1 MRHGNSSRTAVA
13 SWALYDF
20 ADTIFSMNVV
30 SRYFP
35 LWLAADMG
43 APDWLFP
50 VALSFSMAC
59 VAATS
64 PGLGKISDASGRR
77 KPFLISASLACALL
91 TASLAWPRSL
101 LWAVAIFVG
110 ANFFYNTAL
119 VFYYALLDAVSKGV
133 SRAHVSGLGTA
144 LGYAGS
150 ISGLVLTWPYVSAS
164 VHAGMPA
171 PVRALVDATSVEAFT
186 PGADILR
193 ANVFLP
199 TAALY
204 LLFALPCL
212 LLVRDRFPSPSREP
226 SGTRPDK
233 SDAPVARTGSIAW
246 SRLARAPL
254 ELRAVLREL
263 RARPTVARFML
274 ANFFL
279 LDAVHT
285 VIAFMAVYATNAVG
299 MGGDAMNRFF
309 IVATVFAFLGSFGYG
324 VLAHRTSAR
333 AGMHVC
339 FANWTL
345 GIALALA
352 APSEGAFWV
361 AGPLVGMGL
370 GGVWTVARVRLLE
383 LVQPEEAGEF
393 FGLYVLTGKC
403 SAIAG
408 PALWG
413 LTIWLLEP
421 FAWKYRAVLAVLLAL
436 LLAGWWILRGGERTR
451 PRAN

>member
-1 MRHGNSSRTAVA
+1 
-13 SWALYDF
+13 
-20 ADTIFSMNVV
+20 
-30 SRYFP
+30 
-35 LWLAADMG
+35 
-43 APDWLFP
+43 
-50 VALSFSMAC
+50 
-59 VAATS
+59 
-64 PGLGKISDASGRR
+64 
-77 KPFLISASLACALL
+77 
-91 TASLAWPRSL
+91 
-101 LWAVAIFVG
+101 LWAVVAFVG

-119 VFYYALLDAVSKGV
+119 VFYYALLDAVSRGV

-150 ISGLVLTWPYVSAS
+150 IAGLTLTWPYVSAS
-164 VHAGMPA
+164 VYAGMPA
-171 PVRALVDATSVEAFT
+171 PVRTLVDATSVESFT
-186 PGADILR
+186 SGADVLR
-193 ANVFLP
+193 ANVFFP

-212 LLVRDRFPSPSREP
+212 VFVRDRFPSPSRSP
-226 SGTRPDK
+226 SDTPGARPACK
-233 SDAPVARTGSIAW
+233 GDAGASPAKTGRIAW
-246 SRLARAPL
+246 SQVVRAPL
-254 ELRAVLREL
+254 QLRAVLRKL
-263 RARPTVARFML
+263 RARPAAARFML

-285 VIAFMAVYATNAVG
+285 VIAFMAVYASNAVG

-309 IVATVFAFLGSFGYG
+309 IVATVFAFFGSFGYG
-324 VLAHRTSAR
+324 AFAHRTSAR
-333 AGMHVC
+333 AGMHLC

-352 APSEGAFWV
+352 APSQEAFWV
-361 AGPLVGMGL
+361 VGPIVGMGL

-383 LVQPEEAGEF
+383 LVPPEEAGEF

-421 FAWKYRAVLAVLLAL
+421 FAWKYRAVLAVLLGL
-436 LLAGWWILRGGERTR
+436 LLAGWWIFRGGSRVR
-451 PRAN
+451 S

>member
-1 MRHGNSSRTAVA
+1 MRNGSSSRTAVA

-20 ADTIFSMNVV
+20 AETVFSMNVV

-50 VALSFSMAC
+50 VVMSFSMVC
-59 VAATS
+59 VATTS
-64 PGLGKISDASGRR
+64 PGLGKISDAAGRR
-77 KPFLISASLACALL
+77 KPFLVSVSLACTML
-91 TASLAWPRSL
+91 TASLAWSRSL
-101 LWAVAIFVG
+101 PWAVAIFVG
-110 ANFFYNTAL
+110 AYFFYNTAL
-119 VFYYALLDAVSKGV
+119 VFYNALLDTVSRGF

-144 LGYAGS
+144 LGYAGAMA
-150 ISGLVLTWPYVSAS
+150 GLVLTWPYVSAS
-164 VHAGMPA
+164 VYAGMPA

-186 PGADILR
+186 PGADVLR

-212 LLVRDRFPSPSREP
+212 VLVRDRFPSPSQSP
-226 SGTRPDK
+226 SDMPG
-233 SDAPVARTGSIAW
+233 ARTGSIAW
-246 SRLARAPL
+246 KQVVRAPL

-263 RARPTVARFML
+263 RARPAVARFML
-274 ANFFL
+274 ASFFL
-279 LDAVHT
+279 LDAMHT
-285 VIAFMAVYATNAVG
+285 VIAFMAVYAANAVG
-299 MGGDAMNRFF
+299 MGSDRITLLLF
-309 IVATVFAFLGSFGYG
+309 IAPAFAFLGSLGYG
-324 VLAHRTSAR
+324 ALAHRTSAR

-352 APSEGAFWV
+352 ALSEGAFWV
-361 AGPLVGMGL
+361 AGFLVGMGL

-383 LVQPEEAGEF
+383 LVPPEEAGKF
-393 FGLYVLTGKC
+393 FGLFALTGKC

-408 PALWG
+408 FALWA
-413 LTIWLLEP
+413 LTVWLLDP

-436 LLAGWWILRGGERTR
+436 LLAGWWILRSGERLR
-451 PRAN
+451 KVDASA